1 MIIHNPILT
10 GSFSVNGADLSTITG
25 SVATSAS
32 FDARTTYLESTSSIL
47 TAASASQSVTSGSLV
62 AASASLSATS
72 GSLSVASGSFN
83 TRVSALEATGSA
95 LSSSLLTVSGSG
107 YATSGSL
114 NTRVSALEVT
124 GSALS
129 SSLLTV
135 SGSGYATSAS
145 LSTASGSFNTRVATI
160 ESKYATTGS
169 NTFIGTQVV
178 SGSVLQSGSF
188 TTTGTLTAQTLVV
201 QTITSSVV
209 YSSGSNIF
217 GNTIGNTQV
226 FTGSV
231 LVTGSLTIAAGGNI
245 SAPTIFGSTI
255 ACSPVGKF
263 TSCVDAGSGTFSSN
277 VCVGGGL
284 VAQQASVFCN
294 TVALFG
300 ASSELYIGGSSGAS
314 DYVILGWCSTNKSL
328 NIRSQSSGVNPQLVI
343 ACNGNI
349 GVKTTTAPNYDL
361 EVKGNIGIISST
373 SAGLITTSTLCAA
386 GTVTGLIRF
395 DGLHSPSLTTYTG
408 PSINA
413 CKDDANYAT
422 SLVFKTI
429 DGSGGNN
436 VNLRITGAGVACFAS
451 TVCGLNFLSSGN
463 VQASGATSCMIIN
476 RTDGTP
482 AVLQLGNAQN
492 SFQMQFIC
500 TGGQRIAFINGAPTE
515 FASFFGTGVACFAST
530 ITGTTIYGST
540 AVCSAVG
547 YFSGCV
553 GVGFT
558 GYGGSKLTLVA
569 STNPTCASSANMQ
582 LSIGEASQNTIYSF
596 KLGYI
601 YVGGGY
607 VGAIQTIAGG
617 VASTTL
623 INPDGGNVG
632 IGTTP
637 YQNLTVLKNQNAD
650 TAIGIYNQTDGTA
663 SSTTLRFDNGSYNG
677 QLNLYA
683 NLYTAAGTAVAN
695 TLRLYTDGPGGMS
708 FSATNQHMRFYTSP
722 NECLRMII
730 LYGGSVGIGNSN
742 PKHNLDV
749 CSVATNAGGLAFCN
763 MVTAQC
769 VFSTFACVGTDSNI
783 VTTITY
789 TNTIDYNR
797 SGVFVARWAYNDTCA
812 ALYIRSCL
820 WNDSQNIN
828 SFGLRNNGGALQI
841 CLSGGGD
848 SYRVQVLIQGS
859 KAS

>member
-1 MIIHNPILT
+1 MILNSPYISGSLTVTGNTTIQGQLTVT
-10 GSFSVNGADLSTITG
+10 GSLSGTASLASNALLLQGTG
-25 SVATSAS
+25 STGFATTAS
-32 FDARTTYLESTSSIL
+32 INEV
-47 TAASASQSVTSGSLV
+47 SASQQSI
-62 AASASLSATS
+62 SASLLQVSASYIALS
-72 GSLSVASGSFN
+72 GSYNTFSGSAS
-83 TRVSALEATGSA
+83 TRITAN
-95 LSSSLLTVSGSG
+95 SSSIQQV
-107 YATSGSL
+107 
-114 NTRVSALEVT
+114 
-124 GSALS
+124 
-129 SSLLTV
+129 
-135 SGSGYATSAS
+135 SAS
-145 LSTASGSFNTRVATI
+145 LLQVSASYIALSGSYTTFSGSASTRTTQI
-160 ESKYATTGS
+160 EQVYATTGS
-169 NTFIGTQVV
+169 NSFRANQSITGSLVV
-178 SGSVLQSGSF
+178 SS
-188 TTTGTLTAQTLVV
+188 TITAQTLVV
-201 QTITSSVV
+201 QTVTSSII
-209 YSSGSNIF
+209 YSSGSNVF
-217 GNTIGNTQV
+217 GCDLNSRQT

-231 LVTGSLTIAAGGNI
+231 LITGSLTIAGAS
-245 SAPTIFGSTI
+245 SATSYSGATIFGST
-255 ACSPVGKF
+255 AVCSPVGKF
-263 TSCVDAGSGTFSSN
+263 TTCIDAGSGTFSSN

-300 ASSELYIGGSSGAS
+300 SAAQLYIGATAGVS
-314 DYVILGWCSTNKSL
+314 DYTILKWCTTDKSL
-328 NIRSQSSGVNPQLVI
+328 NIHNQSTNGSPQLVI
-343 ACNGNI
+343 ACNGNV

-373 SAGLITTSTLCAA
+373 SAGLITTSTLCAV

-422 SLVFKTI
+422 SLVFKTT

-436 VNLRITGAGVACFAS
+436 VNLRITGAGVACF
-451 TVCGLNFLSSGN
+451 SGN
-463 VQASGATSCMIIN
+463 VCA
-476 RTDGTP
+476 P
-482 AVLQLGNAQN
+482 
-492 SFQMQFIC
+492 
-500 TGGQRIAFINGAPTE
+500 AFIG
-515 FASFFGTGVACFAST
+515 GTLS
-530 ITGTTIYGST
+530 GTTIYGST
-540 AVCSAVG
+540 AVCSPVG

-582 LSIGEASQNTIYSF
+582 LSIGEASQNTTYSF

-607 VGAIQTIAGG
+607 IGAIQTIAGG
-617 VASTTL
+617 AVSTTV

-632 IGTTP
+632 IGTSGP

-650 TAIGIYNQTDGTA
+650 TAAGIYNQTDGTA
-663 SSTTLRFDNGSYNG
+663 SSATLRLDNGSYNG

-683 NLYTAAGTAVAN
+683 NLYTASGTAVAN
-695 TLRLYTDGPGGMS
+695 TLRLYTDGPGGMN
-708 FSATNQHMRFYTSP
+708 FSATNQHIRFYTSP
-722 NECLRMII
+722 NECLRMTI
-730 LYGGSVGIGNSN
+730 LYGGSVGMGNAN
-742 PKHNLDV
+742 PKHNLDI
-749 CSVATNAGGLAFCN
+749 CSVTTNAGGLAFCN

-769 VFSTFACVGTDSNI
+769 VWSTFACVGTDSNI

-828 SFGLRNNGGALQI
+828 SFALRNNGGALQI